1 MSDAL
6 KDVLVSSLEHAGWLE
21 VTINRPTALNALN
34 AEVLDG
40 LAAAAAELRTR
51 SELHG
56 MILTGA
62 GEKAFVA
69 GADISGL
76 TGLGPAEA
84 LAFSKHG
91 QAVFDAMERV
101 GKPII
106 AAVNGWALGGG
117 CELAL
122 ACHLRVAART
132 AKFGLPEVSLGV
144 IPGYGGT
151 QRLARLVGTGRA
163 LQMILTGDPIDAEEA
178 YRIGLANLVVEPAD
192 LAEACRNLATRI
204 ASRGPCAVSLALEAV
219 LGGRDRE
226 LPEALAWEAAR
237 FGLAAATED
246 WTEGTRAFVEK
257 RKPAFRGR

>member
-1 MSDAL
+1 MSCA
-6 KDVLVSSLEHAGWLE
+6 LVSSQEYAGWLE
-21 VTINRPTALNALN
+21 VTIDRPAALNALN
-34 AEVLDG
+34 AEILDG
-40 LAAAAAELRTR
+40 LAAAIAELRTR
-51 SELHG
+51 DDLRG
-56 MILTGA
+56 MTLTGA

-76 TGLGPAEA
+76 IGLGPAEA
-84 LAFSKHG
+84 LAFSKRG
-91 QAVFDAMERV
+91 QAVFDALERA
-101 GKPII
+101 GKPVI

-122 ACHLRVAART
+122 ACHIRVAAKT

-163 LQMILTGDPIDAEEA
+163 LQMILTGDSIGAEEA

-192 LAEACRNLATRI
+192 LAEACRNLAARI
-204 ASRGPCAVSLALEAV
+204 ISRGPCAVSLALEAV

-226 LPEALAWEAAR
+226 LPEALAWEAAQ
-237 FGLAAATED
+237 FGLAAATGD
-246 WTEGTRAFVEK
+246 WSEGTRAFVEK
-257 RKPAFRGR
+257 RKPEFRGR

>member
-6 KDVLVSSLEHAGWLE
+6 VSSQEHAGWLE
-21 VTINRPTALNALN
+21 VAIDRPAALNALN

-40 LAAAAAELRTR
+40 LAAAIAALRAR
-51 SELHG
+51 DDLRG
-56 MILTGA
+56 MILIGS

-69 GADISGL
+69 GADITGL
-76 TGLGPAEA
+76 IGLGPAEA
-84 LAFSKHG
+84 LAFSKRG
-91 QAVFDAMERV
+91 QAVFDAIERC
-101 GKPII
+101 GKPVI

-122 ACHLRVAART
+122 ACHIRVAAKT

-178 YRIGLANLVVEPAD
+178 YRIGVANLVVEPAD
-192 LAEACRNLATRI
+192 LIGACRKLAARI

-226 LPEALAWEAAR
+226 LPEAMAWEAAQ

-246 WTEGTRAFVEK
+246 WSEGTRAFVEK
-257 RKPAFRGR
+257 RRPEFRGR

>member
-1 MSDAL
+1 MNDGT
-6 KDVLVSSLEHAGWLE
+6 VTRLEHAGWLE
-21 VTINRPTALNALN
+21 VTIDRPAALNALN
-34 AEVLDG
+34 VEVLDG

-51 SELHG
+51 DDLHG

-76 TGLGPAEA
+76 PGLGPAEA
-84 LAFSKHG
+84 IAFAKRG
-91 QAVFDAMERV
+91 QAVFDSLERG
-101 GKPII
+101 GKPVI
-106 AAVNGWALGGG
+106 AGVNGWALGGG

-122 ACHLRVAART
+122 ACHVRIAAKT

-151 QRLARLVGTGRA
+151 QRLARLVGVGRA

-178 YRIGLANLVVEPAD
+178 YRIGLANLVVEPTD
-192 LAEACRNLATRI
+192 LAEACRKLAIRI
-204 ASRGPCAVSLALEAV
+204 ASRGPRAVSFALEAV

-226 LPEALAWEAAR
+226 LPEALAWEAAQ

-246 WTEGTRAFVEK
+246 WSEGTRAFLEK
-257 RKPAFRGR
+257 RRPEFRGR

>member
-1 MSDAL
+1 MNDGT
-6 KDVLVSSLEHAGWLE
+6 VTRLEHAGWLE
-21 VTINRPTALNALN
+21 VTIDRPAALNALN

-40 LAAAAAELRTR
+40 LAAIVAELRAR
-51 SELHG
+51 DDLRG

-62 GEKAFVA
+62 GDKAFVA

-76 TGLGPAEA
+76 PGLGPAEA
-84 LAFSKHG
+84 IAFAKRG
-91 QAVFDAMERV
+91 QAVFDSLER
-101 GKPII
+101 GSKPVI

-122 ACHLRVAART
+122 ACHVRIAAKT

-151 QRLARLVGTGRA
+151 QRLARLVGAGRA

-178 YRIGLANLVVEPAD
+178 YRIGLANLVVEPTD
-192 LAEACRNLATRI
+192 LAEACRKLATRI
-204 ASRGPCAVSLALEAV
+204 ASRGPRAVSLALEAV

-226 LPEALAWEAAR
+226 LPEALAWEAAQ
-237 FGLAAATED
+237 FGHAAATED
-246 WTEGTRAFVEK
+246 WSEGTRAFLEK
-257 RKPAFRGR
+257 RRPEFRGR